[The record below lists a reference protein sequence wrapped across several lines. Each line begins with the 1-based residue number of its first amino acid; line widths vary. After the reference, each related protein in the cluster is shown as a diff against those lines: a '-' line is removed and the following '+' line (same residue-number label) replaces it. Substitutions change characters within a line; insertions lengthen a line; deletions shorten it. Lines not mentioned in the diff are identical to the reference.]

1 MAKARKPSIDDK
13 CLDDLLQC
21 IICFGPF
28 TNPKVLQCGHTFCQE
43 CLQQH
48 HNASQEDPRRPS
60 ASISCPTCRE
70 ETLIPPRG
78 IAGLRHDFKVSQL
91 EEVLRKGKQCN
102 RRSSNT
108 CTPCASQ
115 NKTVGAK
122 VYCFSCDANYCKGCL
137 RKHSAN
143 PVFKDHTV
151 VDRST
156 QLDSD
161 KTELPCQV
169 CWLYC

>member
-1 MAKARKPSIDDK
+1 MTMARKPLIDDNY
-13 CLDDLLQC
+13 LGDLLQC
-21 IICFGPF
+21 SICLESF
-28 TNPKVLQCGHTFCQE
+28 TNPKMLQCGHTFCQE

-48 HNASQEDPRRPS
+48 HNASQEDRRRPS
-60 ASISCPTCRE
+60 ASISCPTCRKP
-70 ETLIPPRG
+70 TPIPPNG
-78 IAGLRHDFKVSQL
+78 IAGLLHDFKVSQM

-102 RRSSNT
+102 RRSTNT

-122 VYCFSCDANYCKGCL
+122 VYCVSCDANYCKGCL

-169 CWLYC
+169 CLLYC